1 MPPPPPPRP
10 SRVPNV
16 SLADV
21 AVAAGLAP
29 AWSWR
34 EVTVTG
40 LTHDSRQ
47 VLPGDVYAAMAGEN
61 AHGASFAAQAAGA
74 GAVAILTDPL
84 GRHRSAAPGLPVL
97 VADDAR
103 AVLGAV
109 AARIYGDP
117 ATAMLTLAVTGTN
130 GKTTTA
136 FMLEAGLRAAGHRTG
151 LLGTVLTRIGEQAL
165 PSARTTPEAPDLH
178 ALLAVMVE
186 REVTALAME
195 VSSHA
200 LDLHRVD
207 GVSYRVALF
216 TNLSHDHL
224 DWHFTLEAYFA
235 AKAEL
240 FTPAHA
246 AVGVVNL
253 DDPFGAR
260 LALRPAIPI
269 VTFSATGNPD
279 AHWRAS
285 EVQLDAAGS
294 TFTVHGP
301 GGVSGSALVSL
312 PGDFNVANALGAIVT
327 LVTGGVPL
335 QAALDGVGA
344 CPGVPGRME
353 RVEGGQDFLAIVD
366 YAHTPDAVSTVLTAL
381 RPITS
386 GRLIVVLG
394 AGGDRDRAKR
404 PLMGAAAA
412 RLADVVVLTDDNP
425 RSEDPAEILAAVRAG
440 ADSVTGAEAARVHQC
455 HDRAAA
461 IALAVGMA
469 GRGDTVVVAGK
480 GHEQGQEAAGEV
492 RPFDDRQ
499 VLAEAILAAG
509 TDPARPGGQP

>member
-1 MPPPPPPRP
+1 MPPTPPPRP
-10 SRVPNV
+10 AATPNV
-16 SLADV
+16 SLADL
-21 AVAAGLAP
+21 AVAAGLVPEA
-29 AWSWR
+29 SWR
-34 EVTVTG
+34 EVNVTG

-47 VLPGDVYAAMAGEN
+47 VRPGDLYAAMAGEN
-61 AHGASFAAQAAGA
+61 AHGASFAVGAASA

-84 GRHRSAAPGLPVL
+84 GRFRSAAAGLPVL
-97 VADDAR
+97 VANDAR

-109 AARIYGDP
+109 AARVYGDP
-117 ATAMLTLAVTGTN
+117 AAQMLTFGITGTN

-151 LLGTVLTRIGEQAL
+151 LLGTVLTRIDDEAL

-178 ALLAVMVE
+178 ALLAVMLE

-207 GVSYRVALF
+207 GVRYRVALF

-240 FTPAHA
+240 FTAAHA
-246 AVGVVNL
+246 GVGVVNL
-253 DDPFGAR
+253 DDPFGRR
-260 LALRPAIPI
+260 LSLRPTIPM

-279 AHWRAS
+279 ADWRA
-285 EVQLDAAGS
+285 VDVVGDGGGS

-301 GGVSGSALVSL
+301 GGVSGAGMVAL
-312 PGDFNVANALGAIVT
+312 PGDFNVANALGAVVA
-327 LVTGGVPL
+327 LVTGGIPL
-335 QAALDGVGA
+335 QAALEGVGN

-353 RVEGGQDFLAIVD
+353 RIDVGQDFLAIVD

-381 RPITS
+381 RPVTT
-386 GRLIVVLG
+386 GKLILVIG
-394 AGGDRDRAKR
+394 AGGDRDRTKR
-404 PLMGAAAA
+404 PLMGEAGA
-412 RLADVVVLTDDNP
+412 RLADVVVFTDDNP
-425 RSEDPAEILAAVRAG
+425 RSEDPAEILAAVAAG
-440 ADSVTGAEAARVHQC
+440 ATSVPTGERAELEVC

-461 IALAVGMA
+461 IALAVGRA
-469 GRGDTVVVAGK
+469 GAGDTVVVAGK
-480 GHEQGQEAAGEV
+480 GHEQGQEVAGVV
-492 RPFDDRQ
+492 RPFDDRTA
-499 VLAEAILAAG
+499 LAGAILAAA
-509 TDPARPGGQP
+509 TDPTRSAGRA